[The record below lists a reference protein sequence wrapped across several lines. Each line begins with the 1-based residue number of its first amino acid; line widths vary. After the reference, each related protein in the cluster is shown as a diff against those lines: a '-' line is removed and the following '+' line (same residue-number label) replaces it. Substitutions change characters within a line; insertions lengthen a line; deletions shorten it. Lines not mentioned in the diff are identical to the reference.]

1 MMDLATKKLEA
12 GCDRWRRCSGRVDIA
27 EHGTTFIIDLESAI
41 RQAWREDL
49 AAGPL
54 RHMLTKLCIDFAPY
68 VRRHQSFFTLLQEVP
83 QFAVTFSQR
92 AVGSII
98 SSLRLPK
105 PDHVMEPNPPFGD
118 KNPSPLGLSIEPLDV
133 ESLRSP
139 ALRPAERAKSTATA
153 RRVRR
158 RDLLSVFLSRVSVNA
173 AQNPFRMLT
182 ESIAATHPI
191 RSPYLSS

>member
-1 MMDLATKKLEA
+1 MTDLATKKLEA

-105 PDHVMEPNPPFGD
+105 PSPMMEPNAPYSKDLDPPG
-118 KNPSPLGLSIEPLDV
+118 PSAESFNLVTLLGP
-133 ESLRSP
+133 SLGRGERTKSP
-139 ALRPAERAKSTATA
+139 ATA
-153 RRVRR
+153 RRARPPK
-158 RDLLSVFLSRVSVNA
+158 SPYSH
-173 AQNPFRMLT
+173 T
-182 ESIAATHPI
+182 
-191 RSPYLSS
+191 RSPSRC